1 MRIHFMVL
9 AVLVGACGQ
18 GVKGEDVELK
28 QATKDTQQALEGAS
42 AARKVLEIFGVL
54 PSYSCGP
61 LNGAIGM
68 ALPPVSVPFS
78 CGTLGTRANGL
89 DLAFA
94 ESGCEVGGHLVKGTL
109 AFELGVG
116 EDRVDV
122 SVDFRKL
129 SIDGEVLPVRVGAG
143 VCGDEK
149 RVWATVDGVAVAD
162 SVFRL
167 DAQLGYRKGLPL
179 IGHTDLTLDGTG
191 SLEQP
196 KPVGTT
202 SVAAEGLEYELG
214 AMLPK
219 AGRLT
224 VNRTDGTHFSVKFTE
239 VLWKVGKAELT
250 VGDREPVEVPIVN

>member
-1 MRIHFMVL
+1 R
-9 AVLVGACGQ
+9 Q
-18 GVKGEDVELK
+18 TE
-28 QATKDTQQALEGAS
+28 QALEGAA
-42 AARKVLEIFGVL
+42 AARKALEIFGVL

-61 LNGAIGM
+61 LSGAIGK

-78 CGTLGTRANGL
+78 CVSLTTRPDGL

-94 ESGCEVGGHLVKGTL
+94 AEGCDVGGHVVKGTL
-109 AFELGVG
+109 GLDLGFG
-116 EDRVDV
+116 EDRIDV
-122 SVDFRKL
+122 SADFRQL
-129 SIDGEVLPVRVGAG
+129 SVDGEVLPVRIGAG

-149 RVWATVDGVAVAD
+149 RIWATIDGVKVAD

-167 DAQLGYRKGLPL
+167 DARLGYRKGLPL

-196 KPVGTT
+196 APAGKTEL
-202 SVAAEGLEYELG
+202 AAEGVEYELG

-224 VNRTDGTHFSVKFTE
+224 LERTSGPRVSVRFTE
-239 VLWKVGKAELT
+239 VLWKVGKAEIT
-250 VGDREPVEVPIVN
+250 VGDRAPVEVPILN